1 MRISK
6 KEHRYMEKKNLEKK
20 ILALLF
26 VAVIAYGMLGG
37 ASYKAVGELYCYLSG
52 DLAADEAGEDE
63 TENLITS
70 ISEVDSQYVDSM
82 TWKQDLINLN
92 GLMAKKLNIRG
103 YYSDMGMYIT
113 EDNYIVSLSAQTSTD
128 YEYEQVLSLKE
139 YLDDKGINLVYVNIP
154 TKYTDD
160 DLFSRE
166 FGVESYSNRNTD
178 LFLERISAAGVNTID
193 LRDDL
198 ESDGKNIYEM
208 FYHTDHHWTTRSGL
222 WAAGKIARG
231 LNQYCGYSIDLSIY
245 DESNYEMTEW
255 KECWL
260 GEQGRKIGL
269 SYVGLDDFTEIKPKF
284 ETSFIFQK
292 EDKETKGSFD
302 DYINEKY
309 YDVSKD
315 VYLAKS
321 WHYSYAL
328 KPSVCNELVQEGKIL
343 FLGDSNS
350 HVLNPFL
357 SLGVSQ
363 IDSVILRGYKGSIRE
378 KIEAGDYDTVIIG
391 YVQFMIG
398 AHDKEK
404 SANYRMFNL
413 E

>member
-1 MRISK
+1 
-6 KEHRYMEKKNLEKK
+6 MEKKCFGKK
-20 ILALLF
+20 ILMLLF
-26 VAVIAYGMLGG
+26 AAVMVYGMLSGDP
-37 ASYKAVGELYCYLSG
+37 YRAVGELYCYLGG
-52 DLAADEAGEDE
+52 DLTVDEADEEEMESPVA
-63 TENLITS
+63 S
-70 ISEVDSQYVDSM
+70 VSEVESQYVDSM
-82 TWKQDLINLN
+82 TWKQNLINLN

-103 YYSDMGMYIT
+103 YYSDMGMYVT

-128 YEYEQVLSLKE
+128 YEYEQVLALKE
-139 YLDDKGINLVYVNIP
+139 YLDNKGINLVYVNIP

-166 FGVESYSNRNTD
+166 FGVESYSNRNAD
-178 LFLERISAAGVNTID
+178 LFLERIAAAGVNTID

-198 ESDGKNIYEM
+198 EADGKNIYEM
-208 FYHTDHHWTTRSGL
+208 FYHTDHHWTTRTGL

-245 DESNYEMTEW
+245 DESNYEMKEW

-269 SYVGLDDFTEIKPKF
+269 SYVGLDDFTEIRPKF

-292 EDKETKGSFD
+292 EDEQTRGSFD

-328 KPSVCNELVQEGKIL
+328 KPSVCNELVQDGKIL

-398 AHDKEK
+398 AHDKENF
-404 SANYRMFNL
+404 ANYRMFNL